1 MPTRRATLA
10 QSGSIEEAHR
20 ESRYRAEHVD
30 EGRPVRRGGARR
42 AHGPRRSRRAARI
55 RLAVGARA
63 SLHRLRHVPRPAPP
77 AEPPPPPPPPP
88 HPGRTRR
95 LTLGTAVIVLPW
107 HDPVRVAEQIA
118 LLDIMSGGRC
128 IFGFGR
134 GAASVEYAG
143 FRVPMEEARPRF
155 VEGAQIVVKA
165 LTHETFDWD
174 GEFFKIPRTSI
185 RPRPISHPERRFYAS
200 SVSPE
205 SAEIMAK
212 LGFGVLVVMQ
222 NEWPK
227 AAEDIERYRQIAS
240 GVGHAP
246 RPPIILT
253 NVSCA
258 ESRDEARARG
268 MKYLSRKW
276 DSIDRH
282 YPFSDGHLATVKG
295 YEFYGKMT
303 KTYAKMKDESFR
315 QKATD
320 FYVSIQIVGTPDECL
335 QQVRELHRL
344 TGLDHLITEFAF
356 GGMPHEESELN
367 MRLFADRVMPVLQRD
382 PAFASSG
389 AGAGVWERSA
399 SDTRPGGVFAPA

>member
-1 MPTRRATLA
+1 MKVGIALNIL
-10 QSGSIEEAHR
+10 SEA
-20 ESRYRAEHVD
+20 
-30 EGRPVRRGGARR
+30 GRPDVAVVSD
-42 AHGPRRSRRAARI
+42 H
-55 RLAVGARA
+55 LAMGDLAEPLGFD
-63 SLHRLRHVPRPAPP
+63 SLFALEHHFTGYAMSPAPLQLL
-77 AEPPPPPPPPP
+77 AYYA
-88 HPGRTRR
+88 GRTKRIMF
-95 LTLGTAVIVLPW
+95 GTAVIVLPW
-107 HDPVRVAEQIA
+107 HDPIRVAEGIA
-118 LLDIMSGGRC
+118 LLDILSGGRC

-155 VEGAQIVVKA
+155 VEAAQIVVKA

-258 ESRDEARARG
+258 ESRSEAEERARI
-268 MKYLSRKW
+268 Y
-276 DSIDRH
+276 
-282 YPFSDGHLATVKG
+282 
-295 YEFYGKMT
+295 
-303 KTYAKMKDESFR
+303 
-315 QKATD
+315 
-320 FYVSIQIVGTPDECL
+320 
-335 QQVRELHRL
+335 
-344 TGLDHLITEFAF
+344 
-356 GGMPHEESELN
+356 
-367 MRLFADRVMPVLQRD
+367 
-382 PAFASSG
+382 
-389 AGAGVWERSA
+389 
-399 SDTRPGGVFAPA
+399 